1 MSRYWDAFA
10 KLPRAAKWGLA
21 GVLVVVLYF
30 GVIERDIDAINTVS
44 SKADASAVTLQKF
57 AASSGP
63 QKRALDTLQL
73 GVRQYGDVDF
83 PADQATRS
91 VAFNKAVDKVLAD
104 QKVSGAKSRTKNAPL
119 GQGPLTTKVGPDQRI
134 DRMVRDIEFD
144 ATPEVVEQVIAGL
157 ERSPVVA
164 TISKVQVH
172 QVEGKDKS
180 GRMVHATVTAE
191 AWFLSSKKG

>member
-1 MSRYWDAFA
+1 MSRYWDAIA
-10 KLPRAAKWGLA
+10 KLPRAAKWGLL
-21 GVLVVVLYF
+21 GLLVVGLYF
-30 GVIERDIDAINTVS
+30 TVVERDIDAINTIG
-44 SKADASAVTLQKF
+44 SKADTSEVTLQKF

-63 QKRALDTLQL
+63 QKRALETLQL
-73 GVRQYGDVDF
+73 GVRQFGDIDF
-83 PADQATRS
+83 PTDQATRS

-104 QKVSGAKSRTKNAPL
+104 QRVSGAKSRTKSAPL

-144 ATPEVVEQVIAGL
+144 ATPEVVAEVVAGL

-172 QVEGKDKS
+172 QNESKDKG
-180 GRMVHATVTAE
+180 GRMVHAVVTAE
-191 AWFLSSKKG
+191 AWFLTSKKG

>member
-1 MSRYWDAFA
+1 VSKYWDAIA
-10 KLPRAAKWGLA
+10 KLPRAAKWGLC
-21 GVLVVVLYF
+21 GVLVVGLYF
-30 GVIERDIDAINTVS
+30 AVIERTIDAITSIS
-44 SKADASAVTLQKF
+44 SKADASEETLQKF

-73 GVRQYGDVDF
+73 GVRQFGDVDF

-91 VAFNKAVDKVLAD
+91 VAFNKAVDQVLAD

-119 GQGPLTTKVGPDQRI
+119 GQGPLNAKVGPDQRI

-144 ATPEVVEQVIAGL
+144 ATPEVVAAVIAGL

-164 TISKVQVH
+164 AISKVQVH
-172 QVEGKDKS
+172 QIEGKDKS

-191 AWFLSSKKG
+191 AWLLTAKKG